1 MGNFASY
8 DGVEL
13 AYRLAG
19 DGTPLVCIPGGPGRA
34 AEYLGD
40 LGGLDSS
47 RRLVLLDPRGVGR
60 SSDPVDSATFRVDRL
75 VRDVEALRAHLG
87 LEQMDLLAHSAGA
100 NLATLYAAAYPAR
113 IAKLVLVTPGLGL
126 IGVDGDEEEFAA
138 ALERTAAEP
147 WYPAARAALEKIFT
161 GDLSIDAFRAS
172 RPLYYGRWDEA
183 ARAHATVGVADRHM
197 AARLG
202 YFAGVDLDP
211 PAIRGALTKLAA
223 PVLLLV
229 GEVDPMVTPA
239 MAHAAAQV
247 FSDAKVV
254 VQAGAG
260 HFPWVDDPAGF
271 AAAVDSFLG

>member
-1 MGNFASY
+1 MGYFASY

-19 DGTPLVCIPGGPGRA
+19 DGTPLVCLPGGPGRA

-47 RRLVLLDPRGVGR
+47 RQLVLLDPRGVGR
-60 SSDPVDSATFRVDRL
+60 SSDPADSATFRVDRL
-75 VRDVEALRAHLG
+75 VHDVEALRTHLG
-87 LEQMDLLAHSAGA
+87 LERMDLLAHSAGA
-100 NLATLYAAAYPAR
+100 NLATLYAAAYPER
-113 IAKLVLVTPGLGL
+113 ISRLILVTPGLAA
-126 IGVDGDEEEFAA
+126 IGVDGDEDEFIA
-138 ALERTAAEP
+138 ALERAAAEP
-147 WYPAARAALEKIFT
+147 WYPAARAALEKIFN

-172 RPLYYGRWDEA
+172 RPLFYGRWDDA

-202 YFAGVDLDP
+202 YFADVNLDP
-211 PAIRGALTKLAA
+211 SAIQSALTKLTA

-229 GEVDPMVTPA
+229 GAADPMVTPA

-247 FSDAKVV
+247 FNDAKVV
-254 VQAGAG
+254 VQARAG

-271 AAAVDSFLG
+271 AAAVNSFLG